1 MYEFIR
7 IQYQYFKTLTK
18 EQVLSFV
25 PKYITQEQ
33 ANMIIGE
40 E

>member
-1 MYEFIR
+1 MYEFIKL
-7 IQYQYFKTLTK
+7 QYQYFKTLTK

-33 ANMIIGE
+33 ANMIIEG
-40 E
+40 